1 MSRLNELI
9 QELCP
14 DGVVYKKLEELGTF
28 FSGLTGK
35 SKDDFKDGN
44 AKFITY
50 RNVYSNPSLNME
62 IEDKVK
68 IRDNEIQHIVKYGDI
83 LFTGS
88 SETPDECGMSSVVT
102 TEPNEKLYL
111 NSFCFGLHLYN
122 VDYFNIHYLKHIL
135 RSNDIRKQIKKTA
148 SGVTR
153 YNVSKKRFA
162 KICIPIPPLDVQ
174 NEIVRILDTFTSH
187 IAELQAE
194 LQARK
199 EQYEYYRNKLLTF
212 DKDDKNVKW
221 MKLGEIGTFIRGN
234 GLQKKDFTKTGF
246 PCIHYGQIHTHY
258 GTFADTTISH
268 TSFDL
273 AEKLRKASYGDLI
286 IATTS
291 EDVDGVCKACAWLGK
306 NDVAVSGD
314 AYIYKHNQNPKYI
327 SYLFQTKRFYEYKRK
342 ASVGTKVVRVSGDSM
357 KNFIFPIPS
366 ISEQQRI
373 VSILDKFEALVNDLT
388 EGIPAEIAAVQEQYE
403 YYRNKLL
410 TFKQK

>member
-50 RNVYSNPSLNME
+50 RNVYSNPSLNMK

-102 TEPNEKLYL
+102 TEPDEKLYL

-122 VDYFNIHYLKHIL
+122 VDYFNIHYLKHVL

-162 KICIPIPPLDVQ
+162 KVCIPIPPLDVQ

-187 IAELQAE
+187 AAELQAE

-221 MKLGEIGTFIRGN
+221 VKLKEYAEIGTGSSNTQDELSI
-234 GLQKKDFTKTGF
+234 GLYPFF
-246 PCIHYGQIHTHY
+246 VRSQIVRRNNEYEFDET
-258 GTFADTTISH
+258 AII
-268 TSFDL
+268 TS
-273 AEKLRKASYGDLI
+273 G
-286 IATTS
+286 
-291 EDVDGVCKACAWLGK
+291 DGVGVGK
-306 NDVAVSGD
+306 IFHYVEGKYALHQR
-314 AYIYKHNQNPKYI
+314 AYRIHVLNEKIIPKFLFHYMRCEFYNYI
-327 SYLFQTKRFYEYKRK
+327 TKNAYTSSVTSIRK
-342 ASVGTKVVRVSGDSM
+342 PM
-357 KNFIFPIPS
+357 LLNFPIPILS
-366 ISEQQRI
+366 MSEQQRI

-388 EGIPAEIAAVQEQYE
+388 EGLPAEIAAVQEQYE

-410 TFKQK
+410 TFKDVGTYHGASST

>member
-14 DGVVYKKLEELGTF
+14 NGVEFKKLGNVCNNIT
-28 FSGLTGK
+28 TGK
-35 SKDDFKDGN
+35 LNANVMEKEGKYPFFTCDAQPFRINKYAFDTEAILVTGN
-44 AKFITY
+44 GSQVGHINYYKGKFNAYQRTY
-50 RNVYSNPSLNME
+50 VLSNFVP
-62 IEDKVK
+62 K
-68 IRDNEIQHIVKYGDI
+68 ICAFF
-83 LFTGS
+83 LF
-88 SETPDECGMSSVVT
+88 
-102 TEPNEKLYL
+102 Y
-111 NSFCFGLHLYN
+111 
-122 VDYFNIHYLKHIL
+122 YLKCYLKPYIL
-135 RSNDIRKQIKKTA
+135 QNCKKGSVPYITLPIL
-148 SGVTR
+148 
-153 YNVSKKRFA
+153 KDFD
-162 KICIPIPPLDVQ
+162 IPIPPLDVQ

-187 IAELQAE
+187 AAELQAE

-234 GLQKKDFTKTGF
+234 GLQKKDFTETGF

-268 TSFDL
+268 TSFVL
-273 AEKLRKASYGDLI
+273 AEKLRKASYGDLV

-291 EDVDGVCKACAWLGK
+291 EDVDGVCKACAWLGE

-342 ASVGTKVVRVSGDSM
+342 ASVGTKVVRVSEDSM

-366 ISEQQRI
+366 ISEQTRI

-388 EGIPAEIAAVQEQYE
+388 EGIPAEMAAVQEQYE

-410 TFKQK
+410 TFKQRA